1 MHVLAALQPN
11 GLQLASFWPDLL
23 PSADHDSGVLLA
35 REDWRCIRCC
45 TPYESLRHA
54 QRHTTPC
61 CTAARHGMA
70 LHVTGLA
77 WHGMALYGIAR
88 HGMARHGIAWQGR
101 AGQGR
106 AGMSRLCHAN
116 AKREAHCS
124 ASALQLPSL
133 YVGVCWCHAHVR
145 SPLSVLNCLRADR
158 QASAATLC
166 CCALRCPL
174 AYGGMPS
181 LLASSERQR
190 LLCSIDAALRRVCAR
205 TSGSCVGPA
214 RAPAQ
219 ARTLPRRQ

>member
-1 MHVLAALQPN
+1 MALHP
-11 GLQLASFWPDLL
+11 LLHSVRVTAPRPASHHTEL
-23 PSADHDSGVLLA
+23 HSG
-35 REDWRCIRCC
+35 
-45 TPYESLRHA
+45 
-54 QRHTTPC
+54 
-61 CTAARHGMA
+61 TAWHGTARHGHRM
-70 LHVTGLA
+70 A
-77 WHGMALYGIAR
+77 WHCTASHGTVR
-88 HGMARHGIAWQGR
+88 HGMVSHGR

-106 AGMSRLCHAN
+106 AGMSCLCHAN

-124 ASALQLPSL
+124 AR
-133 YVGVCWCHAHVR
+133 VR
-145 SPLSVLNCLRADR
+145 SPAALVVCWRVLVPCACAFSALRSELPSRRA
-158 QASAATLC
+158 ASFRATLC
-166 CCALRCPL
+166 CCALCYPL

>member
-1 MHVLAALQPN
+1 MAVEFCLRAKIGAASAAALRTSHC
-11 GLQLASFWPDLL
+11 AT
-23 PSADHDSGVLLA
+23 PSV
-35 REDWRCIRCC
+35 
-45 TPYESLRHA
+45 TPHCAA
-54 QRHTTPC
+54 Q
-61 CTAARHGMA
+61 RHGMA
-70 LHVTGLA
+70 LHVTGMA
-77 WHGMALYGIAR
+77 WHGMTWHCTASHGTAR
-88 HGMARHGIAWQGR
+88 HGMVSHDR

-124 ASALQLPSL
+124 AR
-133 YVGVCWCHAHVR
+133 VR
-145 SPLSVLNCLRADR
+145 SPAALVVCWRVLVPCACAFSALRSELPSRRA
-158 QASAATLC
+158 ASFRATLC
-166 CCALRCPL
+166 CCALRYPL